1 MNAVI
6 IGSGNVATTMIRL
19 MLLKGINVSQVFS
32 RNETSAKELN
42 KIYAVPCTSKVDE
55 IVKNAD
61 FYLLCI
67 SDDALNEN
75 LSYLQ
80 GLNDKPVYHTAAAV
94 SKEVLKTISADY
106 GVIYPLQSLRKE
118 MKDLPKIPFL
128 LDANNDKTL
137 QMAISIVEKI
147 GDGFA
152 IANDEER
159 LKIHVAAVMV
169 NNFTNHLFALAEEYC
184 KTEKLEFDLLKPLIA
199 ETAQRVLKGSP
210 AKMQT
215 GPAVRRDHITMEKH
229 LKILNEHPDLQQL
242 YITLSDSII
251 NHQR

>member
-6 IGSGNVATTMIRL
+6 IGSGNVATTMIKL
-19 MLLKGINVSQVFS
+19 MLLKGINVSQVYS
-32 RNETSAKELN
+32 RNESAAKELN
-42 KIYAVPCTSKVDE
+42 TIYGVPCTSNIEALD
-55 IVKNAD
+55 KNAD

-67 SDDALNEN
+67 ADDALNQN

-80 GLNDKPVYHTAAAV
+80 GLNDKPVFHTAAAV
-94 SKEVLKTISADY
+94 SKEVLKTISAHY

-118 MKDLPKIPFL
+118 MTYLPSIPFL
-128 LDANNDKTL
+128 LDANDEQAL
-137 QMAISIVEKI
+137 QMAISIVKKI
-147 GDGFA
+147 GEDFA

-184 KTEKLEFDLLKPLIA
+184 KNEKLEFDLLKPLIA
-199 ETAQRVLKGSP
+199 ETAQRALSTSP
-210 AKMQT
+210 AYTQT
-215 GPAVRRDHITMEKH
+215 GPAIRKDHITLEKH
-229 LKILNEHPDLQQL
+229 LKILNEHPALKQL
-242 YITLSDSII
+242 YLTLSNSII